1 MNFHLF
7 RKETKSGS
15 KVKVRW
21 YYWFLDPATKRR
33 VQKVCK
39 DCTTKKEAQDFIESL
54 SGIGILSKHKI
65 KDIAQNMYQENSN
78 HLKRCNQTGHL
89 MSENTLIEN
98 RRYIKRICET
108 FGEMNIEDLRA
119 CDVLQYLLDLPY
131 KASWKN
137 HYLSVLSEIF
147 VEANWNGISV
157 SKLTFD
163 RFHSKVRK
171 ADVLDQSEIA
181 KLFQRK
187 NFKDEKSYLFYLLE
201 LSAGL
206 RIGETRAFRPCQM
219 LGNGLVLVN
228 GFLDKNTNERK
239 NYNKSGSE
247 EDPKWRIAIIPHSTE
262 DLIMNY
268 IKQNQIGND
277 ELIFATNGSPM
288 TLKNLRKK
296 FSDAIANSGIDV
308 AERKLTS
315 HSLRYTYVTMM
326 RSMCD
331 ADIVRQMAGHSTM
344 KMTDYYTRPNLQ
356 ILEQRL
362 LPISA
367 QIGEFLPKRMQL

>member
-1 MNFHLF
+1 MTYHIF
-7 RKETKSGS
+7 RKDTKSGS
-15 KVKVRW
+15 KNKVRW
-21 YYWFLDPATKRR
+21 YYWYLDPITKKRI
-33 VQKVCK
+33 QKVCK
-39 DCTTKKEAQDFIESL
+39 NCTTKKEAQDFIESL
-54 SGIGILSKHKI
+54 SGLGILSKHKI
-65 KDIAQNMYQENSN
+65 KDIAQNMYQSDSK
-78 HLKRCNQTGHL
+78 HLARCNQTGHI
-89 MSENTLIEN
+89 MTETTLIEN

-119 CDVLQYLLDLPY
+119 CDVLQYLLTLPY
-131 KASWKN
+131 KSSWKN
-137 HYLSVLSEIF
+137 HYISVLTEVF

-157 SKLTFD
+157 SKLTF
-163 RFHSKVRK
+163 SKFYSTPRK
-171 ADVLDQSEIA
+171 ADILEQHEIA
-181 KLFQRK
+181 QLFQRK
-187 NFKDEKSYLFYLLE
+187 NFKDEKAYLFYLLE

-247 EDPKWRIAIIPHSTE
+247 ENPKWRIAIIPHSTE
-262 DLIMNY
+262 ELILDY
-268 IKQNQIGND
+268 IKRNQID
-277 ELIFATNGSPM
+277 SEELIFATNNIPM

-308 AERKLTS
+308 AGRKITS

-326 RSMCD
+326 RSVCD

-344 KMTDYYTRPNLQ
+344 RMTDYYTRPNLQ
-356 ILEQRL
+356 ILEQQL

-367 QIGEFLPKRMQL
+367 QVGEFLPKK